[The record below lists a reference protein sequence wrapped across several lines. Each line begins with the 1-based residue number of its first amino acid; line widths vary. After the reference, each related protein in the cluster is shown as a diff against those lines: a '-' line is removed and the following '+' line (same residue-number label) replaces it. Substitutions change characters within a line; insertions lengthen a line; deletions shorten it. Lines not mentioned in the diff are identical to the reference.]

1 MFIED
6 TDWNDEQASQALSKP
21 LLNKAVEKSN
31 GKIKFKVKGVGK
43 KSLLRTLQTLG
54 SAAAPDQKGD
64 GVQKEDSGD
73 SEPEESSAPARPK
86 RKKKRNRGRKKT
98 NEGETE
104 TAGLDD
110 NKKKANSGP
119 KEIKKK
125 DGKKGSLKPKK
136 TDSGNE
142 TSKATLE
149 KKEESELSRKQWK
162 NKMKNRRKCK
172 NKYREKDLEVRKADT
187 AAESNMGEQRKVDTL
202 SINSDSKGTK
212 MVSQS
217 KAKQQKN
224 PKPQK
229 RKRTE
234 PAESAPSE
242 TDDVQ
247 TLKPTNKRPKKDT
260 KVTEKQRVKT
270 KAVGSKKPY
279 EPPTEVV
286 EVVEVK
292 EEEDNSMAS
301 SKRQKFQKLHKETLK
316 RKSLLKMLQSQ
327 PDKAQLPTGNQDPEE
342 EEEEEVVEVVQEV
355 QEEGGGTAAAPEDR
369 SASLRCRMEQRL
381 EAARF
386 RYINEVLYTSS
397 SGEAKRMFSQDPQ
410 AFGVY
415 HKGFTAQVQ
424 RWPANPVDAIIAYIQ
439 NKPAS
444 QVVAD
449 FGCGDCKI
457 ARSVKNKVHS
467 FDLAPVCS
475 QVTVCDMAHVP
486 LKDATVHIAVFCLSL
501 MGTNLIDFLAEAN
514 RVLVMG
520 GVLKI
525 AEVASRFDD
534 LRGFL
539 STLSNLGFKM
549 MLKDTKNSHFYSF
562 EFLKTKDVSE
572 NMKSSRLELKPCVYK
587 KR

>member
-110 NKKKANSGP
+110 DKKKANSGP

-125 DGKKGSLKPKK
+125 DGKK
-136 TDSGNE
+136 
-142 TSKATLE
+142 
-149 KKEESELSRKQWK
+149 
-162 NKMKNRRKCK
+162 
-172 NKYREKDLEVRKADT
+172 
-187 AAESNMGEQRKVDTL
+187 
-202 SINSDSKGTK
+202 
-212 MVSQS
+212 
-217 KAKQQKN
+217 
-224 PKPQK
+224 
-229 RKRTE
+229 
-234 PAESAPSE
+234 
-242 TDDVQ
+242 
-247 TLKPTNKRPKKDT
+247 
-260 KVTEKQRVKT
+260 
-270 KAVGSKKPY
+270 
-279 EPPTEVV
+279 EVV

-327 PDKAQLPTGNQDPEE
+327 PDKAQLPSGNQDPEE
-342 EEEEEVVEVVQEV
+342 EEEEVEVVEVVQEV

-439 NKPAS
+439 NKY
-444 QVVAD
+444 V
-449 FGCGDCKI
+449 
-457 ARSVKNKVHS
+457 
-467 FDLAPVCS
+467 
-475 QVTVCDMAHVP
+475 
-486 LKDATVHIAVFCLSL
+486 
-501 MGTNLIDFLAEAN
+501 
-514 RVLVMG
+514 
-520 GVLKI
+520 
-525 AEVASRFDD
+525 DD
-534 LRGFL
+534 
-539 STLSNLGFKM
+539 
-549 MLKDTKNSHFYSF
+549 D
-562 EFLKTKDVSE
+562 
-572 NMKSSRLELKPCVYK
+572 
-587 KR
+587 